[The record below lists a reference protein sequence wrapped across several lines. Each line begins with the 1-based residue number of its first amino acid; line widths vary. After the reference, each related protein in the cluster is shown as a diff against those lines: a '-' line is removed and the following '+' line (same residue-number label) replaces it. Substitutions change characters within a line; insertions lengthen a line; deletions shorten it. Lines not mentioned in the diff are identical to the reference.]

1 ISAEARPTLRAAA
14 PTPHFLVLQNI
25 HDLDKFPPETTDF
38 GIFVGSPSVGTEAA
52 GAKEHLGTASRV
64 LSGGH
69 AHPGPLS
76 ASVEVTGKLADVAD
90 DVELTIA
97 PLDEA
102 GKVAAAA
109 IPLTAD
115 KTTLIG

>member
-1 ISAEARPTLRAAA
+1 VRDERKLGYRYSTLMMPKTPIRGLREFAFQKAGARFRISAEARPTLRAAA

-64 LSGGH
+64 LS
-69 AHPGPLS
+69 
-76 ASVEVTGKLADVAD
+76 
-90 DVELTIA
+90 
-97 PLDEA
+97 
-102 GKVAAAA
+102 
-109 IPLTAD
+109 
-115 KTTLIG
+115 